1 MSETAAVTKKK
12 EPGMAQLVIVLF
24 AISAITALLLGLVN
38 MITAPQIAINNQKK
52 TDDAMAAVLPADSY
66 TQVEYTGGNALVTA
80 VYQAGD
86 AGYVVQ
92 VAPSGFGG
100 NLDIMVGVGT
110 DGTCTGV
117 SIISH
122 SETSGLGANA
132 TKPAFRDQFVGKSG
146 TVAVE
151 KDGGDIVALT
161 GATIT
166 SRAVSEGVTAALEAA
181 GSIHFGLP
189 P

>member
-1 MSETAAVTKKK
+1 MSDTAVVTAKK
-12 EPGMAQLVIVLF
+12 EPGPVQLIVTLF
-24 AISAITALLLGLVN
+24 LISAICAVLLGLVN
-38 MITAPQIAINNQKK
+38 NITRGPIAAANEAATQE
-52 TDDAMAAVLPADSY
+52 AMQAVLPSDTY
-66 TQVEYTGGNALVTA
+66 DPVEYTGGDPLVTA

-100 NLDIMVGVGT
+100 ALDIMVGVGA

-122 SETSGLGANA
+122 AETSGLGANA
-132 TKPAFRDQFVGKSG
+132 TKEDFRSQFVGK
-146 TVAVE
+146 TNVAVT
-151 KDGGDIVALT
+151 KDGGDIAALT

-166 SRAVSEGVTAALEAA
+166 SRAVCNGVNSAIAAAA
-181 GSIHFGLP
+181 SVG
-189 P
+189 

>member
-1 MSETAAVTKKK
+1 
-12 EPGMAQLVIVLF
+12 
-24 AISAITALLLGLVN
+24 

-181 GSIHFGLP
+181 GSMG
-189 P
+189 

>member
-1 MSETAAVTKKK
+1 MSDSVVMKKK
-12 EPGMAQLVIVLF
+12 EAGPVQLIVTLF
-24 AISAITALLLGLVN
+24 AISAICAVLLGLVN
-38 MITAPQIAINNQKK
+38 NITMGPIEVATQAK
-52 TDDAMAAVLPADSY
+52 TQAAMEAVLPADSY
-66 TQVEYTGGNALVTA
+66 TEVAYTGGDPLVTK

-100 NLDIMVGVGT
+100 VLDIMVGVNT
-110 DGTCTGV
+110 DGTCSGV

-132 TKPAFRDQFVGKSG
+132 TKEDFRSQFVGKSN
-146 TVAVE
+146 VAVT
-151 KDGGDIVALT
+151 KDGGEIAALT

-166 SRAVSEGVTAALEAA
+166 SRAVCNGVNAAIAA
-181 GSIHFGLP
+181 VGTLG
-189 P
+189 

>member
-1 MSETAAVTKKK
+1 MSDSVVMKKK
-12 EPGMAQLVIVLF
+12 EAGPVQLVVTLF
-24 AISAITALLLGLVN
+24 AISAICAVLLGLVN
-38 MITAPQIAINNQKK
+38 SITAGPIKVATQAK
-52 TDDAMAAVLPADSY
+52 TEAAMEAVLPADSY
-66 TQVEYTGGNALVTA
+66 TEVEYTGGDPLVSK

-100 NLDIMVGVGT
+100 VLDVMVGVNA
-110 DGTCTGV
+110 DGTCSGV

-132 TKPAFRDQFVGKSG
+132 TKEDFRSQFVGKSN
-146 TVAVE
+146 VAVT
-151 KDGGDIVALT
+151 KDGGDIAALT

-166 SRAVSEGVTAALEAA
+166 SRAVCDGVNAAIAA
-181 GSIHFGLP
+181 AASVG
-189 P
+189 

>member
-1 MSETAAVTKKK
+1 MSDTAAVMKKK
-12 EPGMAQLVIVLF
+12 EPGPVQLVVTLF
-24 AISAITALLLGLVN
+24 AISAICA
-38 MITAPQIAINNQKK
+38 K
-52 TDDAMAAVLPADSY
+52 TQAAMEAVLPADSY
-66 TQVEYTGGNALVTA
+66 TEVEYTGGDPLVSK

-100 NLDIMVGVGT
+100 VLDVMVGVNT
-110 DGTCTGV
+110 DGTCSGV

-132 TKPAFRDQFVGKSG
+132 TKEDFRSQFEGKSN
-146 TVAVE
+146 VAVT
-151 KDGGDIVALT
+151 KDGGDIAALT

-166 SRAVSEGVTAALEAA
+166 SRAVCDGVNAAIAA
-181 GSIHFGLP
+181 AASVG
-189 P
+189 

>member
-1 MSETAAVTKKK
+1 MSDSVVMKKK
-12 EPGMAQLVIVLF
+12 EAGPVQLIVTLF
-24 AISAITALLLGLVN
+24 AISAICAVLLGLVN
-38 MITAPQIAINNQKK
+38 NITMGPIEVATQAK
-52 TDDAMAAVLPADSY
+52 TQAAMEAVLPADSY
-66 TQVEYTGGNALVTA
+66 TEVAYTGGDPLVTK

-100 NLDIMVGVGT
+100 VLDIMVGVNT
-110 DGTCTGV
+110 DGTCSGV

-132 TKPAFRDQFVGKSG
+132 TKEDFRSQFVGKSN
-146 TVAVE
+146 VAVT
-151 KDGGDIVALT
+151 KDGGEIAALT

-166 SRAVSEGVTAALEAA
+166 SRAVCSGVNAAIAA
-181 GSIHFGLP
+181 VGTLG
-189 P
+189 